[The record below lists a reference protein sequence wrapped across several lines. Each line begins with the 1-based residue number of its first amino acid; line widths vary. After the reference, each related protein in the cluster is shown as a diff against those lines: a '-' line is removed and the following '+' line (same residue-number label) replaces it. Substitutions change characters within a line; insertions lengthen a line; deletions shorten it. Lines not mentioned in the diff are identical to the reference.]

1 MAWTYTLATVSTHAH
16 DFVRLLL
23 HDVQTDRPLLQDEEL
38 DTFLALH
45 AVTAV
50 SDPIANASACYA
62 AAADAARSIEAKFA
76 SEAETEITELG
87 IVKQTASTEYR
98 RLAAELDAKSLT
110 GAVPSFLDPS
120 TFPDMTAMTPSGYP
134 NDWVAG
140 VDPVP
145 GLP

>member
-1 MAWTYTLATVSTHAH
+1 MAWSYALGTVQTHAH

-23 HDVQTDRPLLQDEEL
+23 HDVQNDRPLLADEEL
-38 DTFLALH
+38 DAFLAMRAL
-45 AVTAV
+45 TAI
-50 SDPIANASACYA
+50 SDPLANLSACYA

-76 SEAETEITELG
+76 SEAETEITDLG
-87 IVKQTASTEYR
+87 IVKQTAAQEYR

-110 GAVPSFLDPS
+110 GAAPSFVDPS
-120 TFPDMTAMTPSGYP
+120 GFVDHTAMTPSGYP

-145 GLP
+145 GLS